1 LADHALTARE
11 AAAIGLAGVESG
23 QPQTVVEEIEV
34 RLLLDG
40 IRLRYGY
47 DFREYAARP
56 LRRSIHDA
64 MASEGISTISNYQ
77 DRILHDEPTMHRF
90 LRIAGVSVTSM
101 FREGELMRCL
111 REEVVPV
118 LRTYPSVRVWMV
130 GCATG
135 EEVYSLAIMLLEEGL
150 LPRTSIYATDLN
162 EDSLAVARTGAYP
175 IDIVRSYEE
184 PYRSAG
190 GLTTLSD
197 HYDVAGRTARFHRI
211 LQQHVTWARHNLVSD
226 TSFNDFHLIICA
238 NVLIYFRPSLQERA
252 HRLFASSLVRFG
264 FLALGKG
271 ESLVFSPESSR
282 YKQVR
287 DGVSLFRK
295 VR

>member
-1 LADHALTARE
+1 VADYAVTARE
-11 AAAIGLAGVESG
+11 AAAVRLAGLESG
-23 QPQTVVEEIEV
+23 QPQIVVEEIEI
-34 RLLLDG
+34 RLLLEG

-56 LRRSIHDA
+56 LRQSIHDA
-64 MASEGISTISNYQ
+64 MASDRISTISNYQ

-90 LRIAGVSVTSM
+90 LRTVGVSVTSM
-101 FREGELMRCL
+101 FREAELMRCL

-118 LRTYPSVRVWMV
+118 FRTYPSVRIWMV

-135 EEVYSLAIMLLEEGL
+135 EEVYSLAIMLLEEGV
-150 LPRTSIYATDLN
+150 LPRASIYATDLN
-162 EDSLAVARTGAYP
+162 EDALAVARTGAYP
-175 IDIVRSYEE
+175 LDTVRSYEE
-184 PYRSAG
+184 RYESTG
-190 GLTTLSD
+190 GHAKLSD
-197 HYDVAGRTARFHRI
+197 HYDISGRTARFHRS
-211 LQQHVTWARHNLVSD
+211 LQHHVTWARHNLVSD

-252 HRLFASSLVRFG
+252 HRLFVDSLVRFG

>member
-1 LADHALTARE
+1 VADDALTARE
-11 AAAIGLAGVESG
+11 TAAIRLESLESG

-34 RLLLDG
+34 RLLLEG

-47 DFREYAARP
+47 DFREYAAGP

-77 DRILHDEPTMHRF
+77 DRILHDEPAMHSF
-90 LRIAGVSVTSM
+90 LRVAGVSVTSM
-101 FREGELMRCL
+101 FREAELMRCL
-111 REEVVPV
+111 RDEVVPV
-118 LRTYPSVRVWMV
+118 FRTYPSVRVWMV

-135 EEVYSLAIMLLEEGL
+135 EEVYSLAILLQEEGL
-150 LPRTSIYATDLN
+150 LRRASIYATDLS
-162 EDSLAVARTGAYP
+162 EDALAVARTGAYP
-175 IDIVRSYEE
+175 LDAVRSYEDRYE
-184 PYRSAG
+184 SAG
-190 GLTTLSD
+190 GRARLSD
-197 HYDVAGRTARFHRI
+197 HYDVSGRTARFHRS
-211 LQQHVTWARHNLVSD
+211 LQRHVTWARHNLVSD

-252 HRLFASSLVRFG
+252 HRLFVDSLVRFG

-282 YKQVR
+282 YRQVR

>member
-1 LADHALTARE
+1 M
-11 AAAIGLAGVESG
+11 
-23 QPQTVVEEIEV
+23 VEEIEV
-34 RLLLDG
+34 RLLLEG

-47 DFREYAARP
+47 DFREYALRP
-56 LRRSIHDA
+56 LRRSIYDA

-77 DRILHDEPTMHRF
+77 DRILHDEPSMHRF
-90 LRIAGVSVTSM
+90 LSTVGVSVTSM
-101 FREGELMRCL
+101 FREAELMRCL
-111 REEVVPV
+111 RDEVLPV
-118 LRTYPSVRVWMV
+118 FRTYPSVRIWMV

-135 EEVYSLAIMLLEEGL
+135 EEVYSLAILLQEEDL
-150 LPRTSIYATDLN
+150 LRRAGIYATDLD
-162 EDSLAVARTGAYP
+162 EDALAVARTGAYAL
-175 IDIVRSYEE
+175 DTVRTYEE
-184 PYRSAG
+184 RYEASG
-190 GLTTLSD
+190 GRGKLSD
-197 HYDVAGRTARFHRI
+197 HYEVSGRTARFHRS
-211 LQQHVTWARHNLVSD
+211 LQHNVTWAHHNLVSD

-252 HRLFASSLVRFG
+252 HRLFVDSLVRLG

-282 YKQVR
+282 YRQVR

>member
-1 LADHALTARE
+1 VAYALTARE
-11 AAAIGLAGVESG
+11 TATIRLEGVKSS
-23 QPQTVVEEIEV
+23 QDQIVVEEIEV
-34 RLLLDG
+34 RLLLEG

-47 DFREYAARP
+47 DFREYAINP
-56 LRRSIHDA
+56 IRRSIYDA
-64 MASEGISTISNYQ
+64 MASEGLSTISTYQ
-77 DRILHDEPTMHRF
+77 DRILHDEPSMHRF
-90 LRIAGVSVTSM
+90 LGIVGVGVTSM
-101 FREGELMRCL
+101 FREAELMRCL
-111 REEVVPV
+111 RDEVVPV
-118 LRTYPSVRVWMV
+118 FRTYPSVRIWMV

-135 EEVYSLAIMLLEEGL
+135 EEVYSLAILLQEEDVL
-150 LPRTSIYATDLN
+150 RRASIYATDLN
-162 EDSLAVARTGAYP
+162 EDALAVARTGAYP
-175 IDIVRSYEE
+175 IDAVRSYEDR
-184 PYRSAG
+184 YIASG
-190 GLTTLSD
+190 GRGKLSD
-197 HYDVAGRTARFHRI
+197 HYDVFGRTARFHRS
-211 LQQHVTWARHNLVSD
+211 LKNNVTWARHNLVSD

-252 HRLFASSLVRFG
+252 HRLFVDSLVRFG